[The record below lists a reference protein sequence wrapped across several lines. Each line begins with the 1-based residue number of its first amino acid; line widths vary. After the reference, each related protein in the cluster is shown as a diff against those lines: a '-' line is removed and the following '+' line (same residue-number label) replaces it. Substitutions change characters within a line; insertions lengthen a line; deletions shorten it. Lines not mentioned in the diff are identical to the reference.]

1 MNRDISRR
9 LEAEQLSTRL
19 GRIIDDSSNEVYVF
33 DEKTLKFLQVNRGAC
48 ENLGYTP
55 EELITMTPLDIKPEY
70 SLENFDEVLNQLRA
84 GTASSVPIET
94 IHRRKN
100 GTY

>member
-1 MNRDISRR
+1 
-9 LEAEQLSTRL
+9 
-19 GRIIDDSSNEVYVF
+19 
-33 DEKTLKFLQVNRGAC
+33 
-48 ENLGYTP
+48 
-55 EELITMTPLDIKPEY
+55 MTPLDIKPEY